1 MPKLKKD
8 TTYVLSSNGSIMEKI
23 TTTIYNDADSY
34 DNNMKKAKIWG
45 VIALAIPVIRIVL
58 YAIGII

>member
-1 MPKLKKD
+1 MPKWKKD